1 LPGSGIRSVAVLLIG
16 VAVLSIGHGLHGSLI
31 GVRSSAEGF
40 SNSTTGMIMSGYF
53 LGLLI
58 SSAVTPRIV
67 QSVGHIRVFAAF
79 ASVVSSAVLLV
90 PLWINPVWWFLMRF
104 VAGLCMSGLFIV
116 CESWLNSTSTN
127 TNRGRLLSLY
137 MIVSYGSVGAGQLL
151 LNVQDG
157 SGFTRFIIVSALLSL
172 ALVPLTLVPT
182 ESPSLAGAQPV
193 GLRQIY
199 KASPLAVIGAFA
211 NGLGQSA
218 FFSMGAVFG
227 IMQGMPLTYVSLMM
241 ALPPLGVILSQYP
254 AGLMSDRY
262 DRRSI
267 IMVMSAVAVIV
278 AALNI
283 IAGQV
288 SAVALIAGITLFGT
302 VALPVYSLVLAHAN
316 DHIAQE
322 QILGAS
328 AKLILLYGLGA
339 MAGPFIV
346 GQLMDRMGSQGFLV
360 HLILVYGA
368 IAGFALVRRMKKPE
382 DIKAKA
388 EEVLIAGPNTTA
400 VAAQT
405 IGESRER

>member
-1 LPGSGIRSVAVLLIG
+1 
-16 VAVLSIGHGLHGSLI
+16 
-31 GVRSSAEGF
+31 
-40 SNSTTGMIMSGYF
+40 
-53 LGLLI
+53 
-58 SSAVTPRIV
+58 
-67 QSVGHIRVFAAF
+67 
-79 ASVVSSAVLLV
+79 
-90 PLWINPVWWFLMRF
+90 
-104 VAGLCMSGLFIV
+104 
-116 CESWLNSTSTN
+116 
-127 TNRGRLLSLY
+127 
-137 MIVSYGSVGAGQLL
+137 
-151 LNVQDG
+151 
-157 SGFTRFIIVSALLSL
+157 
-172 ALVPLTLVPT
+172 
-182 ESPSLAGAQPV
+182 
-193 GLRQIY
+193 
-199 KASPLAVIGAFA
+199 
-211 NGLGQSA
+211 
-218 FFSMGAVFG
+218 
-227 IMQGMPLTYVSLMM
+227 MQGMPLTYVSLMM